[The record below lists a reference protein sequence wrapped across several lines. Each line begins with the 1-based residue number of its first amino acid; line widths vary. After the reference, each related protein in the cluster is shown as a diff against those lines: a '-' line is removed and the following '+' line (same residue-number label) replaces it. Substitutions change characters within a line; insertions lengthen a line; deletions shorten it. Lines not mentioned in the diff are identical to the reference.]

1 MSWKNCSCALFDDD
15 RLLARAEQIVD
26 RDGPRARGE
35 ARDAEVREVARAVEA
50 NHACTHPS
58 TLQVRQGNL
67 RCEACREV
75 QDIYV
80 NECPT
85 CRLRECIIG
94 AKTKGLLGSGK
105 SSCSSM
111 EVLRLSCQPTVAVG
125 QGGNVDMASPMA
137 RATAIATVIAIV
149 TARAMRIAIVIARAM
164 AMSIA
169 TARAMGIATVMT
181 RAPRGRASPAHVT
194 RQVIL

>member
-1 MSWKNCSCALFDDD
+1 MGPERVVRPVTLKSGRWHEQWRPITHALIPARSRYVKETSDAKPAEKSKTSMSTN
-15 RLLARAEQIVD
+15 ARH
-26 RDGPRARGE
+26 
-35 ARDAEVREVARAVEA
+35 VASESV
-50 NHACTHPS
+50 
-58 TLQVRQGNL
+58 
-67 RCEACREV
+67 
-75 QDIYV
+75 
-80 NECPT
+80 
-85 CRLRECIIG
+85 IG